1 MNKIFNGQRL
11 KEARLYNKLTITELG
26 VKLNV
31 TKQMISKYENQNTE
45 PSFEKSLL
53 LTKILGY
60 PREFFYTGDK
70 FNIQSEGTFFRS
82 RLTATQKAKDPASI
96 ALKYSVIVR
105 DFLEQYIDFPSLDE
119 RSNYESLNNYNKIAR
134 KMREYVG
141 LDNGP
146 IPDIIEVA
154 ELMGFTVISMNY
166 EESKVDA
173 FSSMNIIENHSNEP
187 KQYFVIVTGTGES
200 RSFYRQQFS
209 IAHEMAHWVLHQNI
223 NPQELDKD
231 EYKIMEDEANKL
243 ASIFLLPEETFG
255 VELASK
261 VTNEIETYYSL
272 KRKWNVSMAAM
283 IIRARDLNLINSE
296 QEIKLYKQMHY
307 RKWKNP
313 EPFDLETKA
322 SVPVAFKQSLELLID
337 EGILKGHEI
346 PIKIA
351 EQYNLYLTPKM
362 LAMICGVNPS
372 IFIDNSESRVVL
384 KLKDFK
390 NKSENIKSNNN

>member
-26 VKLNV
+26 EKLNV
-31 TKQMISKYENQNTE
+31 TKQMISKYENQNID
-45 PSFEKSLL
+45 PSFEKSLQ
-53 LTKILGY
+53 LTTILGY
-60 PREFFYTGDK
+60 PREFFYTEDTFK
-70 FNIQSEGTFFRS
+70 IQSEGTFFRS
-82 RLTATQKAKDPASI
+82 RLTATQKSKDPASI
-96 ALKYSVIVR
+96 ALRYSVIVR
-105 DFLEQYIDFPSLDE
+105 DFLEQYIDFPPLDE
-119 RSNYESLNNYNKIAR
+119 RIKYETLTDYNKIAR
-134 KMREYVG
+134 QMREYVG

-146 IPDIIEVA
+146 IPDIIEIA
-154 ELMGFTVISMNY
+154 ELMGFTVISMDY
-166 EESKVDA
+166 DESKVDA
-173 FSSMNIIENHSNEP
+173 FSSMNIIENDSGEAA
-187 KQYFVIVTGTGES
+187 QYFVIVTGTGES

-255 VELASK
+255 AELASRI
-261 VTNEIETYYSL
+261 TDEIDTYYSL

-283 IIRARDLNLINSE
+283 IKRARDLHLINSD
-296 QEIKLYKQMHY
+296 QEVKLYKQMHY

-313 EPFDLETKA
+313 EPFDLETKTT
-322 SVPVAFKQSLELLID
+322 VPVAFKQSLELLID

-362 LAMICGVNPS
+362 LGMICGVNPA

-390 NKSENIKSNNN
+390 QKYSM

>member
-31 TKQMISKYENQNTE
+31 TKQMISKYENQNIE
-45 PSFEKSLL
+45 PSFEKSLQ
-53 LTKILGY
+53 LTTILGY
-60 PREFFYTGDK
+60 PREFFYTNDK
-70 FNIQSEGTFFRS
+70 FNIQNEGTFFRS
-82 RLTATQKAKDPASI
+82 RLTATQKAKNPASI

-105 DFLEQYIDFPSLDE
+105 DFLEQYIDFPQLEE
-119 RSNYESLNNYNKIAR
+119 RENYELLQDYNLIAK
-134 KMREYVG
+134 KMRNFVG

-166 EESKVDA
+166 NESKVDA
-173 FSSMNIIENHSNEP
+173 FSSMNVIENAVGDITP
-187 KQYFVIVTGTGES
+187 YFVIATGTGES

-223 NPQELDKD
+223 NPQELDKE
-231 EYKIMEDEANKL
+231 EYKVMEDEANKL
-243 ASIFLLPEETFG
+243 ASIFLLPEDTFG
-255 VELASK
+255 AELATR
-261 VTNEIETYYSL
+261 VTDEIDTYYSL

-283 IIRARDLNLINSE
+283 IKRARDLSLINGD

-313 EPFDLETKA
+313 EPFDLETKTT
-322 SVPVAFKQSLELLID
+322 VPVAFKQSLELLID

-362 LAMICGVNPS
+362 LAMICGVDPAL
-372 IFIDNSESRVVL
+372 FIDNSQSRVVL

-390 NKSENIKSNNN
+390 QKHSG

>member
-31 TKQMISKYENQNTE
+31 TKQMISKYENQNIE
-45 PSFEKSLL
+45 PSFEKSLQ
-53 LTKILGY
+53 LTTILGY
-60 PREFFYTGDK
+60 PREFFYTNDK
-70 FNIQSEGTFFRS
+70 FNIQNEGTFFRS
-82 RLTATQKAKDPASI
+82 RLTATQKAKNPASI

-105 DFLEQYIDFPSLDE
+105 DFLEQYIDFPQLEE
-119 RSNYESLNNYNKIAR
+119 RENYELLQDYNLIAK
-134 KMREYVG
+134 KMRNFVG

-166 EESKVDA
+166 NESKVDA
-173 FSSMNIIENHSNEP
+173 FSSMNVIENAVGDITP
-187 KQYFVIVTGTGES
+187 YFVIATGTGES

-223 NPQELDKD
+223 NPQELDKE
-231 EYKIMEDEANKL
+231 EYKVMEDEANKL
-243 ASIFLLPEETFG
+243 ASIFLLPEDTFG
-255 VELASK
+255 AELATR
-261 VTNEIETYYSL
+261 VTDEIDTYYSL

-283 IIRARDLNLINSE
+283 IKRARDLSLINGD
-296 QEIKLYKQMHY
+296 QEVKLYKQMHY

-313 EPFDLETKA
+313 EPFDLETKTT
-322 SVPVAFKQSLELLID
+322 VPVAFKQSLELLID

-362 LAMICGVNPS
+362 LAMICGVDPAL
-372 IFIDNSESRVVL
+372 FIDNSESRVVL

-390 NKSENIKSNNN
+390 RKHSS

>member
-11 KEARLYNKLTITELG
+11 KESRLYNKLTITELG

-31 TKQMISKYENQNTE
+31 TKQMISKYENQNIE
-45 PSFEKSLL
+45 PSFEKSLQ
-53 LTKILGY
+53 LTTILGY
-60 PREFFYTGDK
+60 PREFFYTNDK
-70 FNIQSEGTFFRS
+70 FNIQNEGTFFRS

-105 DFLEQYIDFPSLDE
+105 DFLEQYIDFPQLEE
-119 RSNYESLNNYNKIAR
+119 RENYESLQDYNSIAK
-134 KMREYVG
+134 KMRNFVG

-166 EESKVDA
+166 DESKVDA
-173 FSSMNIIENHSNEP
+173 FSSMNTIENDVGEINS
-187 KQYFVIVTGTGES
+187 YFVIVTGTGES

-223 NPQELDKD
+223 NPQELDKE
-231 EYKIMEDEANKL
+231 EYKIMENEANRL

-255 VELASK
+255 AELATR
-261 VTNEIETYYSL
+261 VTDEIDTYYSL

-283 IIRARDLNLINSE
+283 IKRARDLSLINGD
-296 QEIKLYKQMHY
+296 QEVKLYKQMHY

-313 EPFDLETKA
+313 EPFDLETKTT
-322 SVPVAFKQSLELLID
+322 VPVAFKQSLELLID

-346 PIKIA
+346 PLKIA

-362 LAMICGVNPS
+362 LAMICGVES
-372 IFIDNSESRVVL
+372 ALFIDNSKSKVVL

-390 NKSENIKSNNN
+390 QKHSG

>member
-11 KEARLYNKLTITELG
+11 KEARLFNKLTITELG
-26 VKLNV
+26 EKLNV
-31 TKQMISKYENQNTE
+31 TKQMISKYENQNVD
-45 PSFEKSLL
+45 PSFEKSLQ
-53 LTKILGY
+53 LTSILGF
-60 PREFFYTGDK
+60 PREFFYTEDIFK
-70 FNIQSEGTFFRS
+70 WKSEGTFFRS

-105 DFLEQYIDFPSLDE
+105 DFLEQYIEFPKLDE
-119 RSNYESLNNYNKIAR
+119 RTNYENFSDYNSIAK

-154 ELMGFTVISMNY
+154 ELMGFTVISMDYDEN
-166 EESKVDA
+166 KVDA
-173 FSSMNIIENHSNEP
+173 FSSMNVIENTTGETTP
-187 KQYFVIVTGTGES
+187 YFVIVTGTGES
-200 RSFYRQQFS
+200 SSFYRQQFS

-223 NPQELDKD
+223 NPQELDKE
-231 EYKIMEDEANKL
+231 EYKIMEHEANKL

-255 VELASK
+255 AELSAR
-261 VTNEIETYYSL
+261 VTDEIDTYYSL

-283 IIRARDLNLINSE
+283 IKRAKDLELINAD
-296 QEIKLYKQMHY
+296 QEVKLYKQMHY

-313 EPFDLETKA
+313 EPLDLETKIT
-322 SVPVAFKQSLELLID
+322 VPVAFKQSLELLID
-337 EGILKGHEI
+337 EGILKGYEI

-362 LAMICGVNPS
+362 LAMICGVNPA

-384 KLKDFK
+384 KIKDFK
-390 NKSENIKSNNN
+390 QKHSS

>member
-26 VKLNV
+26 VRLNV
-31 TKQMISKYENQNTE
+31 TKQMISKYENQNIE
-45 PSFEKSLL
+45 PSFEKSLQL
-53 LTKILGY
+53 ATILGY
-60 PREFFYTGDK
+60 PREFFYTKDK
-70 FNIQSEGTFFRS
+70 FTIENEGTFFRS
-82 RLTATQKAKDPASI
+82 RLTATQKAKNPASI

-105 DFLEQYIDFPSLDE
+105 DFLEQYIDFPRLEE
-119 RSNYESLNNYNKIAR
+119 RGNYEFLQDYNSIAK
-134 KMREYVG
+134 KMRDFVG

-146 IPDIIEVA
+146 ILDIIEVA

-166 EESKVDA
+166 NESKVDA
-173 FSSMNIIENHSNEP
+173 FSSMNIIENAHGDINP
-187 KQYFVIVTGTGES
+187 YFVIATGTGES

-231 EYKIMEDEANKL
+231 EYKIMEDEANNL
-243 ASIFLLPEETFG
+243 ASIFLLPEDTFG
-255 VELASK
+255 AELATK
-261 VTNEIETYYSL
+261 VTDEIDTYYSL

-283 IIRARDLNLINSE
+283 IKRARDLSLINSD

-307 RKWKNP
+307 RKWRNP

-322 SVPVAFKQSLELLID
+322 TVPVAFKQSLELLID

-351 EQYNLYLTPKM
+351 EQYDLYLTPKM
-362 LAMICGVNPS
+362 LAMICGVEPA
-372 IFIDNSESRVVL
+372 IFIDNNESKVVL

-390 NKSENIKSNNN
+390 QKYSG

>member
-31 TKQMISKYENQNTE
+31 TKQMISKYENQNIE
-45 PSFEKSLL
+45 PSFEKSLQ
-53 LTKILGY
+53 LTTILGY
-60 PREFFYTGDK
+60 PREFFYTNDK
-70 FNIQSEGTFFRS
+70 FNIQNEGTFFRS
-82 RLTATQKAKDPASI
+82 RLTATQKAKNPASI

-105 DFLEQYIDFPSLDE
+105 DFLEQYIDFPRLEE
-119 RSNYESLNNYNKIAR
+119 RENYEFLQDYNSIAK
-134 KMREYVG
+134 KMRNFVG

-166 EESKVDA
+166 NESKVDA
-173 FSSMNIIENHSNEP
+173 FSSMNVIENAAGDINP
-187 KQYFVIVTGTGES
+187 YFVIATGTGES

-231 EYKIMEDEANKL
+231 EYKVMEDEANNL
-243 ASIFLLPEETFG
+243 ASIFLLPDDTFG
-255 VELASK
+255 AELATR
-261 VTNEIETYYSL
+261 VTDEIDTYYSL

-283 IIRARDLNLINSE
+283 IKRARDLSLINGD
-296 QEIKLYKQMHY
+296 QEVKLYKQMHY
-307 RKWKNP
+307 RKWRNP
-313 EPFDLETKA
+313 EPFDLETKTT
-322 SVPVAFKQSLELLID
+322 VPVAFKQSLELLID

-362 LAMICGVNPS
+362 LAMICGVDPAL
-372 IFIDNSESRVVL
+372 FIDNSQSRVVL

-390 NKSENIKSNNN
+390 QKHSG

>member
-31 TKQMISKYENQNTE
+31 TKQMISKYENQNIE
-45 PSFEKSLL
+45 PSFEKSLQ
-53 LTKILGY
+53 LTTILGY
-60 PREFFYTGDK
+60 PREFFYTIDK
-70 FNIQSEGTFFRS
+70 FNIQNEGTFFRS
-82 RLTATQKAKDPASI
+82 RLTATQKAKNPASI
-96 ALKYSVIVR
+96 ALKYSVIMR
-105 DFLEQYIDFPSLDE
+105 DFLEQYIDFPQLEE
-119 RSNYESLNNYNKIAR
+119 RENYELLQDYNLIAK
-134 KMREYVG
+134 KMRNFVG

-166 EESKVDA
+166 NESKVDA
-173 FSSMNIIENHSNEP
+173 FSSMNVIENAVGDINP
-187 KQYFVIVTGTGES
+187 YFVIATGTGES

-223 NPQELDKD
+223 NPQELDKE
-231 EYKIMEDEANKL
+231 EYKVMEDEANKL
-243 ASIFLLPEETFG
+243 ASIFLLPEDTFG
-255 VELASK
+255 AELATR
-261 VTNEIETYYSL
+261 VTDEIDTFYSL

-283 IIRARDLNLINSE
+283 IKRARDLSLINGD

-313 EPFDLETKA
+313 EPFDLETKTT
-322 SVPVAFKQSLELLID
+322 VPVAFKQSLELLID

-362 LAMICGVNPS
+362 LAMICGVEPAL
-372 IFIDNSESRVVL
+372 FIDNSESRVVL

-390 NKSENIKSNNN
+390 RKHSS